1 MGQSA
6 PTAALSSEQPMSN
19 TDSKRPFNVAVV
31 GAGIV
36 GAATALALTEVGH
49 SVTLFDRDAA
59 GAGTSSGNA
68 GGIVDGAVMPTA
80 TPDVLKTLPA
90 YLFDANGAAV
100 LRPSYVLQ
108 ALPWLLRFVAA
119 GRPSRVAEIAQ
130 ALQPLV
136 ANAMG
141 AHRRLTQI
149 GQCENLIQT
158 SGWLKVYSSGADYAK
173 TQFQRELMQRH
184 GAHFTELNAHE
195 VHDLEPQLNP
205 QAYTHGL
212 FQPNSG
218 FVNHPRGLVEA
229 YFKAALQRQAQ
240 FVQEDV
246 RGISVS
252 RAGGVDIKTAS
263 TTRAFDKVI
272 VATGAWSS
280 QFASQL
286 GDKVSLDTER
296 GYHLS
301 LKSTGGPL
309 LNRPV
314 GFPAKDCVLSPMHD
328 GIRLCSGDELAGL
341 QAPPDFRRI
350 RTLLPFVHSVLP
362 GTSTQT
368 VQSEWMGYRPS
379 TPDSLPVIGPSA
391 QSRHVIYAFGHGHLG
406 LTLSAV
412 TAELVKTL
420 VGGEAP
426 PFDLTPYRINR
437 F

>member
-1 MGQSA
+1 MDNQ
-6 PTAALSSEQPMSN
+6 
-19 TDSKRPFNVAVV
+19 RPFNVAIV

-36 GAATALALTEVGH
+36 GAATALALAEAGH
-49 SVTLFDRDAA
+49 AVTLFDRDAA

-68 GGIVDGAVMPTA
+68 GGIVEGAVMPTA
-80 TPDVLKTLPA
+80 TPDVLKTLPN

-136 ANAMG
+136 ANCMA

-149 GQCENLIQT
+149 GQCESLIQT
-158 SGWLKVYSSGADYAK
+158 SGWLKVYSSEADYAK

-184 GAHFTELNAHE
+184 GAHFTELSADE
-195 VHDLEPQLNP
+195 VHDLEPKLNR

-212 FQPNSG
+212 FQPGSG
-218 FVNHPRGLVEA
+218 FVNYPRGLVEA
-229 YFKAALQRQAQ
+229 YFNSALQRQAQ

-246 RGISVS
+246 LRIGVS
-252 RAGGVDIKTAS
+252 RTGGVDIQTAN
-263 TTRAFDKVI
+263 TTRGFDKVV
-272 VATGAWSS
+272 VATGAWSG

-301 LKSTGGPL
+301 LKSTGAPL

-362 GTSTQT
+362 GTRAQA
-368 VQSEWMGYRPS
+368 VEREWMGYRPS

-391 QSRHVIYAFGHGHLG
+391 QSRNVIYAFGHGHLG

-420 VGGEAP
+420 VSGDTP

>member
-1 MGQSA
+1 MNNNS
-6 PTAALSSEQPMSN
+6 
-19 TDSKRPFNVAVV
+19 PFNVAIV

-36 GAATALALTEVGH
+36 GAATALALAEAGH
-49 SVTLFDRDAA
+49 AVTVFDRDAA

-68 GGIVDGAVMPTA
+68 GGIVEGAVMPTA
-80 TPDVLKTLPA
+80 TPDVLKTLPN
-90 YLFDANGAAV
+90 YLFDSNGAAV

-130 ALQPLV
+130 ALRPLV
-136 ANAMG
+136 ASSMA

-149 GQCENLIQT
+149 GQCESLIQT
-158 SGWLKVYSSGADYAK
+158 SGWLKVYSSEADYAK

-184 GAHFTELNAHE
+184 GAHFTELSADE
-195 VHDLEPQLNP
+195 VHDLEPQLNR

-212 FQPNSG
+212 FQPGSG
-218 FVNHPRGLVEA
+218 FVNYPRGLVEA
-229 YFKAALQRQAQ
+229 YFNSALQRQAQ

-246 RGISVS
+246 LRIAVS
-252 RAGGVDIKTAS
+252 RSGGVDIQTAN
-263 TTRAFDKVI
+263 TTRGFDKVV
-272 VATGAWSS
+272 VATGAWSG

-301 LKSTGGPL
+301 LKSTGAPL

-362 GTSTQT
+362 GTSAQT
-368 VQSEWMGYRPS
+368 VLGEWMGYRPS

-391 QSRHVIYAFGHGHLG
+391 QSRNVIYAFGHGHLG

-412 TAELVKTL
+412 TAELV
-420 VGGEAP
+420 
-426 PFDLTPYRINR
+426 
-437 F
+437 

>member
-1 MGQSA
+1 MDNQ
-6 PTAALSSEQPMSN
+6 
-19 TDSKRPFNVAVV
+19 RPFNVAIV

-36 GAATALALTEVGH
+36 GAATVLALAEAGH
-49 SVTLFDRDAA
+49 AVTLFDRDAA

-68 GGIVDGAVMPTA
+68 GGIVEGAVMPTA
-80 TPDVLKTLPA
+80 TPDVLKTLPN

-136 ANAMG
+136 ANCMA

-149 GQCENLIQT
+149 GQCESLIQT
-158 SGWLKVYSSGADYAK
+158 SGWLKVYSSEADYAK

-184 GAHFTELNAHE
+184 GAHFTELSADE
-195 VHDLEPQLNP
+195 VHDLEPQLNR

-218 FVNHPRGLVEA
+218 FVNYPRGLVEA
-229 YFKAALQRQAQ
+229 YFNGALQRQAQ

-246 RGISVS
+246 LRIGVS
-252 RAGGVDIKTAS
+252 RTGGVNIQTAN
-263 TTRAFDKVI
+263 TTRGFDKVV
-272 VATGAWSS
+272 VATGAWSG

-301 LKSTGGPL
+301 LKSTGAPL

-362 GTSTQT
+362 GTRAQA
-368 VQSEWMGYRPS
+368 VEREWMGYRPS

-391 QSRHVIYAFGHGHLG
+391 QSRNVIYAFGHGHLG

-420 VGGEAP
+420 VSGDTP

>member
-1 MGQSA
+1 MDKQ
-6 PTAALSSEQPMSN
+6 
-19 TDSKRPFNVAVV
+19 RPFNVAIV

-36 GAATALALTEVGH
+36 GAATALALAEAGH
-49 SVTLFDRDAA
+49 AVTLFDRDAA

-68 GGIVDGAVMPTA
+68 GGIVEGAVMPTA
-80 TPDVLKTLPA
+80 TPDVLKTLPN

-136 ANAMG
+136 ANCMA

-149 GQCENLIQT
+149 GQCDHLIQT
-158 SGWLKVYSSGADYAK
+158 SGWLKVYSSEADYAK

-184 GAHFTELNAHE
+184 GAHFTELSADE
-195 VHDLEPQLNP
+195 VHDLEPQLNR

-212 FQPNSG
+212 FQPGSG
-218 FVNHPRGLVEA
+218 FVNYPRGLVEA
-229 YFKAALQRQAQ
+229 YFNSALQRQAQ

-246 RGISVS
+246 LRIAVS
-252 RAGGVDIKTAS
+252 RSGGVDIQTAN
-263 TTRAFDKVI
+263 TTRAFDKVV
-272 VATGAWSS
+272 VATGAWSG

-301 LKSTGGPL
+301 LKSTGAPL

-350 RTLLPFVHSVLP
+350 RTLLPFVQSVLP
-362 GTSTQT
+362 GTRAQA
-368 VQSEWMGYRPS
+368 VEREWMGYRPS

-391 QSRHVIYAFGHGHLG
+391 QSRNVIYAFGHGHLG

-420 VGGEAP
+420 VSGDTP